1 MRSFKVPNRKQL
13 LLLTHV
19 SLDSI
24 APVGSAL
31 RCIDELVEQLDTTEI
46 EKNYD
51 LESEHGREPFHPK
64 TLIKVALYALH
75 NCRFSLRKME
85 EDTEKHLGYK
95 WLTGDEVID
104 HSTMGYFLGR
114 YREQI
119 VDLSTQVVVLC
130 REQELVDFEVLA
142 IDSMKVRAN
151 ASYKQSRDVQGIEK
165 EEQRI
170 KARLQELIG
179 QVGGSAAEMVSQET
193 KKLKR
198 RAAKLEAAKQI
209 LKQRTEGKDKP
220 QGGKKQKI
228 NITDVDAHIMEQAN
242 GEKNPAYSITTT
254 TDTKSDII
262 THFQVNPQ
270 DDDAEALRRS
280 IDGSRLNAAEGHRV
294 VVADAGFASIENLE
308 HLEAEGQMVLIPD
321 RRMKGE
327 AHGEPCRGDYDRSKF
342 RYRGKT
348 DCYIC
353 PQGKKLKRVGECT
366 INGRGYLRYA
376 NLQACR
382 QCARRRECTKA
393 PHRMIY
399 RDGNEGLKEQMRHR
413 LSLKRNKRIYNRR
426 AHAAES
432 PYGHA
437 KRNLKFICC
446 MRRGIENVKMEMAL
460 VFMLHNMMR
469 LNVSQA

>member
-1 MRSFKVPNRKQL
+1 VRSFKIPNRKQL

-51 LESEHGREPFHPK
+51 LESEQGREPFHPK

-75 NCRFSLRKME
+75 NCRFTLRKME
-85 EDTEKHLGYK
+85 EDTRNHLGYK
-95 WLTGDEVID
+95 WLAGDEVID
-104 HSTMGYFLGR
+104 HSTMGYFLSR
-114 YREQI
+114 YKEQI
-119 VDLSTQVVVLC
+119 VALSTQVVMLC

-142 IDSMKVRAN
+142 IDSVKIRAN
-151 ASYKQSRDVQGIEK
+151 ASHKQSRDLQSIEK
-165 EEQRI
+165 EEQ
-170 KARLQELIG
+170 KTKERLQELIG
-179 QVGGSAAEMVSQET
+179 QVGSSAEMVSRET
-193 KKLKR
+193 KKLR
-198 RAAKLEAAKQI
+198 HRAEKLERAKQI
-209 LKQRTEGKDKP
+209 LKKRTESKRKQDREKKDR
-220 QGGKKQKI
+220 I

-254 TDTKSDII
+254 TDTKTDII
-262 THFQVNPQ
+262 THFQVNPR
-270 DDDAEALRRS
+270 DKDVEALKSS
-280 IDGSRLNAAEGHRV
+280 IAGSRANTAGGHRI
-294 VVADAGFASIENLE
+294 VVADTGFASIENLE
-308 HLEAEGQMVLIPD
+308 NLEAEDQMALIPD
-321 RRMKGE
+321 QRMKVEAQRKTWRGE
-327 AHGEPCRGDYDRSKF
+327 YDRSKF
-342 RYRGKT
+342 RYRGKA

-353 PQGKKLKRVGECT
+353 PQGKKLTRAGRNT
-366 INGRGYLRYA
+366 IKGRTYMRYT
-376 NLQACR
+376 NPGACR
-382 QCARRRECTKA
+382 QCTCKPECTA
-393 PHRMIY
+393 AAQRMIY
-399 RDGNEGLKEQMRHR
+399 RDQNEVLKEQMRHR

-437 KRNLKFICC
+437 KRNLRFICC

-469 LNVSQA
+469 LNASDT